1 MVSMDATSAEKD
13 YIDYTTPLFSIF
25 PFFALGVSKM
35 EEIRDVKVLGAGE
48 FSRKF
53 KDFSKIFE
61 SGETLIERDDIG
73 LWILAIFPANRWIE
87 ENNVREGTLFYE
99 EAAPTSD
106 PRRFACVSEG
116 RLILGECDYYID
128 GEELA
133 NYLEDTLE
141 DYERVE
147 EEVREFTEKQR
158 WWCISCSSY
167 MLAEPVFSIKV
178 RESGEKVITIKLYC
192 SYCGQYLDTVYQYE

>member
-1 MVSMDATSAEKD
+1 MKEKV
-13 YIDYTTPLFSIF
+13 
-25 PFFALGVSKM
+25 GRV
-35 EEIRDVKVLGAGE
+35 EIKVVE
-48 FSRKF
+48 PNNFSRIF
-53 KDFSKIFE
+53 KDFQKIFE
-61 SGETLIERDDIG
+61 SGETLIARNDIG
-73 LWILAIFPANRWIE
+73 LWILAIFPANCWIE
-87 ENNVREGTLFYE
+87 ENKVREGTLFYE

-106 PRRFACVSEG
+106 PRRFIYASKG

-128 GEELA
+128 GEKLA

-141 DYERVE
+141 DYERIE